1 MIGHAHLF
9 QLGGVCGAIPA
20 EIVASVAGTQFVV
33 RARNWVAESL
43 KLIAQEEGV
52 IRKHGPAGVRREI
65 GFVRRTAPDVI
76 AGIDRL
82 HLRREV
88 SADAGPKPVT
98 SD

>member
-1 MIGHAHLF
+1 MIVHAHLF
-9 QLGGVCGAIPA
+9 QLGGVCDAIPA

-43 KLIAQEEGV
+43 KLIEGV

-76 AGIDRL
+76 DGIDRL

-98 SD
+98 SDKQ